1 MTTST
6 TQIYIGG
13 LRDEIEADDLKYEFK
28 RFGAIA
34 EFNFKGR
41 CAFIEYE
48 EPAGASDAVK
58 DMDGATI
65 GRSNVRLTVEH
76 ARK

>member
-1 MTTST
+1 MTST

-13 LRDEIEADDLKYEFK
+13 LREEIEPEELKYEFK

-34 EFNFKGR
+34 EFSFKGR

-48 EPAGASDAVK
+48 EPAGASAAVK
-58 DMDGATI
+58 DMDGTSI
-65 GRSNVRLTVEH
+65 GRSSVRLTVEH